1 MKTLFFTV
9 LFSAICFSQNT
20 KETHCVTAEATI
32 IAPLGKLSSKFNY
45 AQSYGFWIK
54 ENTKRDIYASIGIAF
69 LILDKG
75 KNIQYR
81 AKDSTYTISSENY
94 GIDFGFRLTKRK
106 QLSKNNS
113 IEVSNTLAI
122 HYLSYN
128 FPNRKSDE
136 SDSTKGNDFKNTTGL
151 FAPEISFIHKN
162 MGVKIQYR
170 YTPFSIIDGFESKFG
185 SQSLAF
191 GLVYKQ

>member
-1 MKTLFFTV
+1 MKTIFFTLFFSV
-9 LFSAICFSQNT
+9 VCFSQNT
-20 KETHCVTAEATI
+20 KEIHYITAEATI
-32 IAPLGKLSSKFNY
+32 IAPLGKLSNKFNY
-45 AQSYGFWIK
+45 AQSYGFWVK
-54 ENTKRDIYASIGIAF
+54 EKTNRDIYASLGIAF
-69 LILDKG
+69 LILNKG
-75 KNIQYR
+75 KNIQY
-81 AKDSTYTISSENY
+81 KTQDSTYNISSENY
-94 GIDFGFRLTKRK
+94 GIDFGFRITKKK
-106 QLSKNNS
+106 QFSKNNS

-136 SDSTKGNDFKNTTGL
+136 SDNKKGNGFKNTTGL

-170 YTPFSIIDGFESKFG
+170 YTPFSVIDGFESKFG
-185 SQSLAF
+185 SQSIAF